1 VQAPANFGSS
11 TMGFIAIAFIAST
24 AGMLVATAWE
34 TVRRL
39 FGRRP
44 GRHA

>member
-1 VQAPANFGSS
+1 
-11 TMGFIAIAFIAST
+11 MGFIAIAFIAST
-24 AGMLVATAWE
+24 IGMLVATAWE

-44 GRHA
+44 SRHA

>member
-1 VQAPANFGSS
+1 
-11 TMGFIAIAFIAST
+11 MGFIAIAFIAST

-34 TVRRL
+34 AVRRL

>member
-1 VQAPANFGSS
+1 
-11 TMGFIAIAFIAST
+11 MGFIAIAFIAST

-39 FGRRP
+39 FGRQP